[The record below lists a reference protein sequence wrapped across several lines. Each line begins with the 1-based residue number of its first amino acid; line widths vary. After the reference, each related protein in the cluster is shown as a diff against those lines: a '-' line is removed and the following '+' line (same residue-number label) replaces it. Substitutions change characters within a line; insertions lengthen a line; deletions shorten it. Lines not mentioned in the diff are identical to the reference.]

1 MTYYNQNRTASNNY
15 NSGKTNVLQNLQV
28 MKQAMAKMGAE
39 HVEFHEHLTNVQ
51 KRLEDMKRIY
61 GDNELD
67 VEIIR
72 ATALDAHLSEGNLP
86 KVIAFGRLELE
97 KAFKEFKQEEQK
109 LDELQK
115 KTAEVLETVSG
126 GRIASH
132 T

>member
-1 MTYYNQNRTASNNY
+1 
-15 NSGKTNVLQNLQV
+15 

>member
-39 HVEFHEHLTNVQ
+39 HVEFHEHLTDVQ

-97 KAFKEFKQEEQK
+97 KAFKEFKQEERK